1 MASDETP
8 ISVRALCA
16 ITLLAIGLIASAQSY
31 EEFKRQAMKEYAQA
45 DSAWKKEYRD
55 FRDKANADYAENMQ
69 RAWESVQGS
78 APRPAPVPEPVV
90 PPVVLPKLDV
100 PAVIEDNYLAIEEIV
115 LPPDELPAPEPVA
128 PIAKPKGPSGPQHRF
143 AAFGSTFSVTLNTAN
158 LPKLRGPNESAVS
171 KMWKALSRPEFD
183 AMLADLLALRA
194 EMDLCDWAYYELIKA
209 LAEDVY
215 ADSPDAITVFCAF
228 TLCQSGFQLRLGR
241 APLDSSLHVIIATDN
256 MMYKHPYWELDGV
269 TYYLLDD
276 SRMSML
282 KVYRDAFPG
291 ERVMRL
297 AITQKNRLPVSL
309 TEMCERQAD
318 KYPAAHSFT
327 QVNKNLLDFYEH
339 YPESFINNDSK
350 TRWMFYAV
358 DLSDEAKS
366 TLYPSLRAAIVGKT
380 ELEAANILLNYVQT
394 GFEYEYDV
402 DLWGYDR
409 AFFPDETL
417 FYPYCDCEDRSIFFS
432 RLIRDLLGLKVTLVY
447 YPGHLA
453 TAVRFNEE
461 VTGDYVLVG
470 QEKYIVCDPTFV
482 NAPVG
487 MTAPDED
494 NSTAFL
500 MPL

>member
-1 MASDETP
+1 MTLRKLGC
-8 ISVRALCA
+8 I
-16 ITLLAIGLIASAQSY
+16 ITLLVLSLGASAQSY

-78 APRPAPVPEPVV
+78 APRPAPAPEPVV
-90 PPVVLPKLDV
+90 PPVVLPKLDI
-100 PAVIEDNYLAIEEIV
+100 PTVIEDNYLAIEDIV
-115 LPPDELPAPEPVA
+115 LPPDELPAPA
-128 PIAKPKGPSGPQHRF
+128 PISPIVKPRGPVGPQHSF
-143 AAFGSTFSVTLNTAN
+143 QAFGSTFSVSLNTAN
-158 LPKLRGPNESAVS
+158 LPKLRAPAESNVS
-171 KMWKALSRPEFD
+171 RMWKSLSAPEYD

-194 EMDLCDWAYYELIKA
+194 EMDLCDWAYYELVKA
-209 LAEDVY
+209 LADDVY
-215 ADSPDAITVFCAF
+215 SDSSDAATVFCAYA
-228 TLCQSGFQLRLGR
+228 LCQSGFQLRLGR
-241 APLDSSLHVIIATDN
+241 APMDSSLHIIIATDN
-256 MMYKHPYWELDGV
+256 MIYKHPYWELDGV

-276 SRMSML
+276 SRTPML

-297 AITQKNRLPVSL
+297 AFTQQNRFPVQL
-309 TEMCERQAD
+309 TETLERQSD

-327 QVNKNLLDFYEH
+327 RVNKNLLDFYER
-339 YPESFINNDSK
+339 YPESFINGDTK
-350 TRWMFYAV
+350 TRWRFYAV
-358 DLSDEAKS
+358 GLSEEAKE
-366 TLYPSLRAAIVGKT
+366 TLYPVLKDAIAGKT

-394 GFEYEYDV
+394 GFEYEYDTE
-402 DLWGYDR
+402 LWGYDR

-417 FYPYCDCEDRSIFFS
+417 YYPYCDCEDRSIFFS
-432 RLIRDLLGLKVTLVY
+432 RLVRDLLGLKVTLVY

-453 TAVRFNEE
+453 TAVRFNDA

-470 QEKYIVCDPTFV
+470 KEKYIVCDPTFV